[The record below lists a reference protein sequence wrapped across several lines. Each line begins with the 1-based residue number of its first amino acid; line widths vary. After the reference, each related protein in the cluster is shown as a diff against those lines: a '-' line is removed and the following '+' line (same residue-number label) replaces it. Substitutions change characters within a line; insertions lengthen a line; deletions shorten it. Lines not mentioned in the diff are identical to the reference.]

1 MCCTLLFTILPQ
13 FIFRRKKKKKLDWIF
28 REKSYVVYNS
38 KFLINTG
45 HLKEVLFHS
54 VYWEDLN
61 V

>member
-1 MCCTLLFTILPQ
+1 MRCTLLFTISPLSL
-13 FIFRRKKKKKLDWIF
+13 FSREKKLDWIF

-38 KFLINTG
+38 KFLLNTG